1 MTITSSGSVGI
12 GTSGTPSTPLQV
24 YSNIASTSNVTSE
37 FWNGDYTSGTRN
49 FIRVRN
55 AINVGSTMS
64 SYFGQGQD
72 GKTYIISN
80 DFTKNHIVIDG
91 NNGNV
96 GIGTNTPGYNLEV
109 TADTA
114 TWAQRIYNA
123 NAAGNGLVVSTNNTT
138 TAPGFALYNGTSYVL
153 YARNDGK
160 IGIGTTS
167 PAVSLDM
174 SAKTDALGLAV
185 GTTAQRPTAAS
196 GLFRY
201 NVDLQSLET
210 YIASNWVSVQ
220 TTANNS
226 YGWRRPSTF
235 NIGGI
240 LADGDRTWYSEINT
254 ANSYSSV
261 VLNHVFVGNF
271 TVVASWQRD
280 YMGMGMLYKSGA
292 TLLDFNGYSADGNG
306 PYFGGAS
313 VSGMSIG
320 TYNSYSYLGYYA
332 APTGGGGTSGTKYFF
347 KWQRSGNA
355 LTMQYNTTGPY
366 AAWTNF
372 SSGASATCSSGD
384 YVIIGAGE
392 ASGTENDPLRLIY
405 VIGN

>member
-1 MTITSSGSVGI
+1 MRTTNNGNRGITRYYDASNTERLQILGNSTGGAIFGMSGSIQFLTNGAAPAKMTLQTDGTLGIGITSPTILLHVY
-12 GTSGTPSTPLQV
+12 TSSA
-24 YSNIASTSNVTSE
+24 NTSNVISE
-37 FWNGDYTSGTRN
+37 FWNGDYTSETRN

-64 SYFGQGQD
+64 SYFGQGQN

-80 DFTKNHIVIDG
+80 DLSRNDIVIDG

-96 GIGTNTPGYNLEV
+96 GIGTSNP
-109 TADTA
+109 
-114 TWAQRIYNA
+114 
-123 NAAGNGLVVSTNNTT
+123 S
-138 TAPGFALYNGTSYVL
+138 
-153 YARNDGK
+153 
-160 IGIGTTS
+160 
-167 PAVSLDM
+167 VSLDV
-174 SAKTDALGLAV
+174 SAKTDGVILPV

-210 YIASNWVSVQ
+210 YIANNWVSVQ

-235 NIGGI
+235 NIGGT

-261 VLNHVFVGNF
+261 VLNHVFIGNF

-280 YMGMGMLYKSGA
+280 FMGMGMLYKSGA

-313 VSGMSIG
+313 ISGMSVG

-347 KWQRSGNA
+347 KWQRSGNS

-372 SSGASATCSSGD
+372 SSGATATCSSGD
-384 YVIIGAGE
+384 YVIVGAGE

-405 VIGN
+405 VVGN